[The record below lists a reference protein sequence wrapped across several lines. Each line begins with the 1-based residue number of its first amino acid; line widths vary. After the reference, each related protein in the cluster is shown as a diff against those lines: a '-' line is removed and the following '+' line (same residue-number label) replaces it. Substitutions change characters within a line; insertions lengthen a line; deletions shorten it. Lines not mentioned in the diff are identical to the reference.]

1 MKKLSIIL
9 FLFTSSFL
17 SAQRNIDYYISK
29 AMENSAALNELS
41 NGILINKFQGQ
52 LDEAE
57 NSGVQI
63 SLTGNY
69 LLAPFFNNN
78 GNLISTSPTP
88 DAIGY
93 DAGITNGGLYS
104 AQINFSKNIFNG
116 NLLTAL
122 KNKNYLVSQNS
133 VYSIELEKHNIIK
146 SVIDSYISCLQNFQL
161 YEAYNETIV
170 NLNEQLNISSSLLEK
185 GFIKAQDYL
194 LLKIEI
200 KNQEINKEQ
209 TWLNFRSGLSQLNS
223 LCGIRDTSSII
234 PYNLNLSYNG
244 VISNSGYLKKYD
256 IDSSLINSQQEL
268 FETVYNPQV
277 NLFFN
282 TGLNAIEINNMQRKF
297 GISAGVNFSFPLY
310 DGNQKTITSQQN
322 EISINSIRQNKKYFT
337 NNLFIQLHNSIEKIN
352 SLKEISNNLRSQI
365 DDYKKIISL
374 SENQL
379 MQGSLSM
386 IEYLTLQ
393 KNYTEMKKNM
403 IISESDLQTEINLYN
418 YWNW

>member
-69 LLAPFFNNN
+69 LFAPFFNNN
-78 GNLISTSPTP
+78 GNLISTSPAP

-133 VYSIELEKHNIIK
+133 FYNIELEKHNLIK
-146 SVIDSYISCLQNFQL
+146 SVTDSYIACLQNFQL

-268 FETVYNPQV
+268 FETKYNPQV

-393 KNYTEMKKNM
+393 KNYTEMKK
-403 IISESDLQTEINLYN
+403 I
-418 YWNW
+418 

>member
-1 MKKLSIIL
+1 
-9 FLFTSSFL
+9 
-17 SAQRNIDYYISK
+17 
-29 AMENSAALNELS
+29 MENSAALNELS

-69 LLAPFFNNN
+69 LFAPFFNNN
-78 GNLISTSPTP
+78 GNLISTSPAQ

-116 NLLTAL
+116 NLLTVL
-122 KNKNYLVSQNS
+122 KNKNFLTSQNS

-146 SVIDSYISCLQNFQL
+146 SVTDSYISCLQNYQL
-161 YEAYNETIV
+161 FEAYNESNI
-170 NLNEQLNISSSLLEK
+170 NLTEQLNISSSLLQK

-268 FETVYNPQV
+268 FETKYNPQV